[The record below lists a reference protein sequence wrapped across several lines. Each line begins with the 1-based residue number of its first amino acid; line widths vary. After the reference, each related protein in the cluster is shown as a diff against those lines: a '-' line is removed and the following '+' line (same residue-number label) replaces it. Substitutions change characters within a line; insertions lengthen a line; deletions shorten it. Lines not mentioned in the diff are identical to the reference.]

1 MGLIDASDPQQ
12 DIDAH
17 QDGVNKKEVVTGHQ
31 RDCHQEGIKQQFFL
45 LHDLF
50 QSDAQQRKQDDTHVE
65 LRMAFNLIKG
75 VGTERVE
82 DSSGQHVVT
91 LLFHIKTVT
100 GEGNADQI
108 DLKKGQQTVDLP
120 GILLP
125 GHEDAQQVDGVRLHK
140 ASHIAAHSDG
150 KIVHGQGELS
160 VEKIGE
166 YIADILTGILQP
178 DQILRHSVRLPDET
192 IFLFQKRKKR
202 DACDKDKNKGVHAE
216 IFQKFSF
223 LRFGTR
229 PGAGFMFDI
238 HRSIPLS
245 FVQ

>member
-1 MGLIDASDPQQ
+1 GDGRREKDDGHSAAEKVAHDDAPENLEKVPDPVGLIDASDPQQ

-31 RDCHQEGIKQQFFL
+31 RDCHQEGIKQKFFL

-108 DLKKGQQTVDLP
+108 DLKKGQQTV
-120 GILLP
+120 
-125 GHEDAQQVDGVRLHK
+125 
-140 ASHIAAHSDG
+140 
-150 KIVHGQGELS
+150 
-160 VEKIGE
+160 
-166 YIADILTGILQP
+166 
-178 DQILRHSVRLPDET
+178 
-192 IFLFQKRKKR
+192 
-202 DACDKDKNKGVHAE
+202 
-216 IFQKFSF
+216 
-223 LRFGTR
+223 
-229 PGAGFMFDI
+229 
-238 HRSIPLS
+238 
-245 FVQ
+245 